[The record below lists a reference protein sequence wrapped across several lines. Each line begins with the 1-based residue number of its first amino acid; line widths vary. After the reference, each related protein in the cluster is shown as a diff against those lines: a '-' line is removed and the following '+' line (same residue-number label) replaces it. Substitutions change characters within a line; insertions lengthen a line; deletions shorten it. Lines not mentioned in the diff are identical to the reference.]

1 MDNSAF
7 LQNLANTVVALKAA
21 ARQIG
26 CALQARDMVEKQ
38 IAELAPK
45 LQALLIGEF
54 SQLTRR
60 DAYHAT
66 LEVRPPIGGAT
77 LLSDDMGRVDPG
89 CVEYANAVDADLP
102 VPEFEIVVLVPHAFP
117 KGGKYPLRLECVL
130 QGGHWIW
137 MTRQLSYYGTEE
149 EWTPDPE
156 IWPNAISAEV
166 FGKRL
171 LDIYQKTGFLVDRW
185 ACQEGSPARESDLEA
200 GSGGKA

>member
-60 DAYHAT
+60 DAYHA
-66 LEVRPPIGGAT
+66 
-77 LLSDDMGRVDPG
+77 
-89 CVEYANAVDADLP
+89 
-102 VPEFEIVVLVPHAFP
+102 HA
-117 KGGKYPLRLECVL
+117 R
-130 QGGHWIW
+130 
-137 MTRQLSYYGTEE
+137 
-149 EWTPDPE
+149 
-156 IWPNAISAEV
+156 A
-166 FGKRL
+166 
-171 LDIYQKTGFLVDRW
+171 
-185 ACQEGSPARESDLEA
+185 
-200 GSGGKA
+200 